1 MALVLDTHAV
11 VWYFSGS
18 KQLSVTARTFIEIAE
33 RNADDIFVASISLV
47 ELIYLAERNRIPMAA
62 LQRLQDA
69 LKDPAGSM
77 AVAPLDAAVAAAVQ
91 RIPRDVV
98 PDMPDRIIAA
108 TAVKLGAELV
118 SRDRR
123 LHIAG
128 ALKASGIR
136 VVW

>member
-11 VWYFSGS
+11 VWYLSGS
-18 KQLSVTARTFIEIAE
+18 KQLSGTARTFIEIAE

-62 LQRLQDA
+62 LQRLQEALRDA
-69 LKDPAGSM
+69 AGSM

-98 PDMPDRIIAA
+98 PDMPDRIISPP
-108 TAVKLGAELV
+108 L
-118 SRDRR
+118 
-123 LHIAG
+123 
-128 ALKASGIR
+128 
-136 VVW
+136 